1 VRVGYCVPIRPQLAS
16 FRLRVSIPARHLGC
30 AYTIGGPGNPS
41 FFFKFGDPAYA
52 KTLKGAIVYDVVN
65 DHFADGDSTAYRD
78 MCALAT
84 KITVA
89 SDHMAAIV
97 KMHTGRESTVI
108 DDPYEN
114 AEDRPTVAGNT
125 VCWFGHSANI
135 SSLFAVAERVRVPM
149 TVCSNYQH
157 PAVTHWTP
165 ESERKCIY
173 ESSMCLVT
181 GNNPGASTNRI
192 VKALRAGRFVVTPGG
207 VESWEQFAP
216 YIWIGDVS
224 DGILWALNNR
234 EEACSKIQAG
244 QEAIRKKYSPQSI
257 GQQWGALFASTSAR
271 GTSST
276 KAGSGST
283 SR

>member
-1 VRVGYCVPIRPQLAS
+1 
-16 FRLRVSIPARHLGC
+16 LGC

-41 FFFKFGDPAYA
+41 FFFKQGDVKYA

-65 DHFADGDSTAYRD
+65 DHFAGGDSTAYRD
-78 MCALAT
+78 MCLLAT

-89 SDHMAAIV
+89 SDHMAAVV
-97 KMHTGRESTVI
+97 KMHTGRDSTVI

-114 AEDRPTVAGNT
+114 AEDRPTVAGHN

-135 SSLFAVAERVRVPM
+135 RSLFKVAELITVPL
-149 TVCSNYQH
+149 VICSNYQH

-165 ESERKCIY
+165 ESERKCLY
-173 ESSMCLVT
+173 ESSVVLLT
-181 GNNPGASTNRI
+181 GSNPGASTNR
-192 VKALRAGRFVVTPGG
+192 VTKALRAGRFVVTPGG
-207 VESWEQFAP
+207 VESWEQFSP
-216 YIWIGDVS
+216 YIWIGDVR
-224 DGILWALNNR
+224 DGIAWAHNNR
-234 EEACSKIQAG
+234 EEACSKIAAG

-257 GQQWGALFASTSAR
+257 GQQWAGLFASTLAQ

-276 KAGSGST
+276 KAGSVST

>member
-1 VRVGYCVPIRPQLAS
+1 MRVGYCVPILPQLAS

-30 AYTIGGPGNPS
+30 AYTIGGVGNPT
-41 FFFKFGDPAYA
+41 FFFKSGDPAYA

-65 DHFADGDSTAYRD
+65 DHFADGDSTAYSD
-78 MCALAT
+78 MCGLAT

-114 AEDRPTVAGNT
+114 AEDRPTVAGNN

-135 SSLFAVAERVRVPM
+135 RSLFAVIDKVGSPV

-157 PAVTHWTP
+157 PAVVHWTP
-165 ESERKCIY
+165 ESERKCLY
-173 ESSMCLVT
+173 ECAVALVT
-181 GNNPGASTNRI
+181 GNNPGASSNRI
-192 VKALRAGRFVVTPGG
+192 VKAIRAGRFVVSPGG
-207 VESWEQFAP
+207 VESWEQFSP
-216 YIWIGDVS
+216 YIWIGDV
-224 DGILWALNNR
+224 GEGVAWALNNR
-234 EEACSKIQAG
+234 EEACNKIAAG
-244 QEAIRKKYSPQSI
+244 QEAIRKRFSPQSI
-257 GQQWGALFASTSAR
+257 GQQWAALFASTLAQ

-276 KAGSGST
+276 KAGSG
-283 SR
+283 